1 MRSRRGRGRGRG
13 TRLTV
18 RSLFD
23 GKFTDVQT
31 PNDLRVILGE
41 KPHRQVINSN
51 TVCAVINDDGEASRS
66 VREYNGATIID
77 SIHRNSGT
85 VGNKAFPI
93 MENNVIGV
101 NVTTGILKAFIVSA
115 RCPPE
120 ISVGIAAVGRKV
132 KNLRIQPSPAIRRS
146 VRHRQ

>member
-23 GKFTDVQT
+23 GKFTAVQT

-51 TVCAVINDDGEASRS
+51 TVSARINDDGEASRS

-101 NVTTGILKAFIVSA
+101 
-115 RCPPE
+115 
-120 ISVGIAAVGRKV
+120 
-132 KNLRIQPSPAIRRS
+132 
-146 VRHRQ
+146 